1 MPIHAVGPG
10 AGRETRVVQ
19 NLETRDGILSS
30 GMDVGVNEGF
40 DKLDELLAKGP

>member
-1 MPIHAVGPG
+1 VPIHAVGPG
-10 AGRETRVVQ
+10 VGRETRVQ